1 MILKGFVSI
10 SNFFLFSKILGCFR
24 PVPAT
29 FRLATPDGILL
40 LRSNNSSNNNSGNIR
55 RTKILE
61 LAALLASLTS
71 SGTST
76 ETFWRARFAIIDI
89 EIQR

>member
-1 MILKGFVSI
+1 M
-10 SNFFLFSKILGCFR
+10 SNFFLFSKILGCYR

-40 LRSNNSSNNNSGNIR
+40 LRNNNSNNNNNNNSGNIR
-55 RTKILE
+55 KTKILG

-71 SGTST
+71 SGTLT

>member
-1 MILKGFVSI
+1 M
-10 SNFFLFSKILGCFR
+10 SNFFLFSKILGCYR
-24 PVPAT
+24 QDPAT

-40 LRSNNSSNNNSGNIR
+40 LRNNSNNNSSSGNIR
-55 RTKILE
+55 RTKILG

-71 SGTST
+71 YGTST

>member
-1 MILKGFVSI
+1 M
-10 SNFFLFSKILGCFR
+10 SNFFLFSKILGCYR

-40 LRSNNSSNNNSGNIR
+40 LRNNNSNNNNNNSGNIR
-55 RTKILE
+55 RTKIQE